1 MLMAIDLPPRGYRFP
16 EATPLPRTPAHADL
30 TIRSRGVCSILHSG
44 YAPNLLRS
52 RYFRIKYQGP
62 SMQSVPI
69 RPYNLTGVAIMN
81 TLNTA
86 VSRVAE
92 SLDQVAQ
99 LNARYRA
106 GEVHAYV
113 PEALRESERSLEKLI
128 EKHLPASHAA
138 LEAASRALFFSLPV
152 AFNPA
157 ESVGPYLA
165 VVDRDQAGQPYRF
178 LDMGALI
185 ATQAFGENDP
195 AVAQA
200 ILTSL
205 PFVTSRY
212 AHSEYQTVLSLRLK
226 AELNRIAPAGT
237 PRHFVVNTGAEAVE
251 NAIKSVLM
259 NRVMTSPDGD
269 GGFIVSFEGAFHG
282 RTLGALAV
290 THRKKAR
297 LGFPTFDWPHIL
309 FPAEEAGSP
318 KETARRE
325 ERSLKQLWDLLV
337 SGRIPLAEK
346 SRDSYR
352 REMDALDEFLA
363 QPGGDLSAFVQAQRA
378 NLSSDVVRRSQRV
391 AAVLV
396 ELIQGAGGVRMA
408 SARFMRKL
416 RLLTRIYDVP
426 LVFDEV
432 QTGWGMTGRLWGH
445 ELFDLPCPP
454 DVVTWAKKAQN
465 GVLFVSE
472 ALATFFQE
480 EKKYNT
486 TWEGDSVGMVR
497 LLAQIDKLDLDQVR
511 RTGERARA
519 GLEALAREYRE
530 ILKNVRG
537 AGVMLG
543 FDVMRADW
551 CDTLRDRAFRRGLV
565 LFPAGDR
572 ALRFY
577 PRYDTEPSA
586 INEALSILRLAI
598 EDLLDGR
605 LASAAAMVLETR
617 VGTLAIPLDTV
628 EIVDLTPEF
637 ETYKLQVRTIE
648 RERYGTLAQ
657 YPPDVLRAERRP
669 LLQFPLETLEATAS
683 SPSAIGIALRDR
695 VSARLVGYTLGSALE
710 NHDEEGVASDPHF
723 GENNTFYLHA
733 MATLPTVQNAVEIEN
748 LLLESLRTR
757 AIAAGFEFLSTP
769 IEGRLRETGPSWL
782 RAASDLQRVDNY
794 LQSGVPFAYF
804 QVNLR
809 QDG

>member
-1 MLMAIDLPPRGYRFP
+1 
-16 EATPLPRTPAHADL
+16 
-30 TIRSRGVCSILHSG
+30 
-44 YAPNLLRS
+44 
-52 RYFRIKYQGP
+52 
-62 SMQSVPI
+62 
-69 RPYNLTGVAIMN
+69 MN
-81 TLNTA
+81 TFDAA
-86 VSRVAE
+86 VSRVVE
-92 SLDQVAQ
+92 SLKQVAQ

-113 PEALRESERSLEKLI
+113 PEALRDSQRSIEKLV
-128 EKHLPASHAA
+128 EQHLPASHEA
-138 LEAASRALFFSLPV
+138 LKGASRSLFFSLPV

-165 VVDRDQAGQPYRF
+165 VVDRDADGQPYRF

-185 ATQAFGENDP
+185 ATNAFGENDP
-195 AVAQA
+195 AMVRAV
-200 ILTSL
+200 LESL

-226 AELNRIAPAGT
+226 AELNRIAPVGT

-259 NRVMTSPDGD
+259 NRVMTSQDGD

-309 FPAEEAGSP
+309 FPAEEAGSR

-337 SGRIPLAEK
+337 SGRIPHAEK
-346 SRDSYR
+346 SKDTYR

-363 QPGGDLSAFVQAQRA
+363 QPGGDLNTFVQAQRA
-378 NLSSDVVRRSQRV
+378 NLSSEVVRRSRRV

-396 ELIQGAGGVRMA
+396 EPIQGEGGVRLA

-426 LVFDEV
+426 LIFDEV
-432 QTGWGMTGRLWGH
+432 QTGWGMTGRLWAH

-454 DVVTWAKKAQN
+454 DVVTWGKKAQN

-472 ALATFFQE
+472 ELATFFQE
-480 EKKYNT
+480 EKKFNT

-497 LLAQIDKLDLDQVR
+497 LLVMLDKLDLNQVR
-511 RTGERARA
+511 LTGERARS

-543 FDVMRADW
+543 VEVMRADW

-565 LFPAGDR
+565 LLPAGDR

-586 INEALSILRLAI
+586 IDEALSILRLAI
-598 EDLLDGR
+598 EDLVGGR
-605 LASAAAMVLETR
+605 VDSEVTTALEIR
-617 VGTLAIPLDTV
+617 VGKLAIPLDTV
-628 EIVDLTPEF
+628 EIVDLTPVGF
-637 ETYKLQVRTIE
+637 ETHKLQVLAVE
-648 RERYGTLAQ
+648 VERYGAVGQ
-657 YPPDVLRAERRP
+657 YPPDVLRAGRRP
-669 LLQFPLETLEATAS
+669 LLQFELKTLEATAS
-683 SPSAIGIALRDR
+683 NPRAIGIALRDR
-695 VSARLVGYTLGSALE
+695 VSARLVGYALGSALE

-723 GENNTFYLHA
+723 GDNNTFYLHA
-733 MATLPTVQNAVEIEN
+733 MAVLPTVQNYVEIEN
-748 LLLESLRTR
+748 HLLESLRTR
-757 AIAAGFEFLSTP
+757 AIAAGFEFLSTL
-769 IEGRLRETGPSWL
+769 IEDRLRETGPAWFHS
-782 RAASDLQRVDNY
+782 AAIMERIDNY
-794 LQSGVPFAYF
+794 LGSGSCFAYL
-804 QVNLR
+804 QAAL
-809 QDG
+809 QPTAEPDPSGASEQLI